1 MANLHGFRDDL
12 LLEQEHRKEVAP
24 KESISASAST
34 SSKGQN
40 LGHVFLVLF
49 QASRSAVKK
58 ALVNLGAESVL
69 SKSLR
74 GFVTHVQIEARP
86 PLNDDTNAM
95 VRMQEIYRPLLD
107 KIMKKSDDSGKKIAY
122 LLLDWLLLE
131 YPYRDL
137 MSRSLS
143 QDFAPQA
150 DKRQKLAS
158 LLAIEHAL
166 HTYDKNAAS
175 MEGARPQAY
184 SDEERAMAVF
194 RDVEALTQWGAQLTN
209 VILHDGAV
217 TEDGSR
223 STTRLTGLA
232 LDLMIA
238 FSRILSTQAQQE
250 IKIATSKPITPTLV
264 VQLDSDN
271 NTRGIG
277 DSVHKKTVGWGFSEC
292 MVDMYQVI
300 KEIQTW
306 NSKGGRLLPAGLG
319 DTSEM
324 ISRFNRHQ
332 GNKSTGASWHDI
344 LSSFTRVWDI
354 ISVTLSQTTASL
366 SPSALLDQATEYA
379 KNEAIPPYFR
389 LIIAG
394 IYLGYYE
401 HAMPINDVLQR
412 DGLGLTL
419 LAHSTFIV
427 SERVP
432 VGNKVAAVVRDVT
445 LPLLTD
451 IEIAQVWSIIT
462 KKLFDEP
469 VELDFAALG
478 VIAQY
483 TLARP
488 QILVP
493 DLMGRLSLPDPR
505 NPSKQDEVTTNRNRN
520 LLGLVSTLSDMDFFT
535 LPLEQEAE
543 GARSTLADLVI
554 GYLYDRDLNSR
565 MTASH
570 IVASLDPVRTI
581 QTFGPDLA
589 SPDIDVRSS
598 GALILIE
605 CMLSQKQDGSIGEGL
620 GCFINYIR
628 PTSQGTAAK
637 TVSEEALFKVLKKM
651 GDATPPPVWP
661 SVVQVVLS
669 KMYSSP
675 SDPVLMRIWNT
686 LVPALS
692 TSVGAIAATYLGV
705 TEIMERQ
712 GEVSESLLETAMEA
726 SDEGLDDLRMSRIL
740 PFTVLK

>member
-1 MANLHGFRDDL
+1 
-12 LLEQEHRKEVAP
+12 
-24 KESISASAST
+24 
-34 SSKGQN
+34 
-40 LGHVFLVLF
+40 
-49 QASRSAVKK
+49 
-58 ALVNLGAESVL
+58 
-69 SKSLR
+69 
-74 GFVTHVQIEARP
+74 
-86 PLNDDTNAM
+86 M

-137 MSRSLS
+137 MSRSLC

-175 MEGARPQAY
+175 MEGAKPQAY
-184 SDEERAMAVF
+184 SDVESMDSALDADQKEESTMAVF
-194 RDVEALTQWGAQLTN
+194 RDVEVLTQWGAQLAN

-223 STTRLTGLA
+223 STTRLTGLS
-232 LDLMIA
+232 LDLIIA

-250 IKIATSKPITPTLV
+250 IKIATSKPSTPTLV

-271 NTRGIG
+271 DTRGIG
-277 DSVHKKTVGWGFSEC
+277 DNAHKTVGWGFSMC

-306 NSKGGRLLPAGLG
+306 NSKGGRLLPAGLS

-332 GNKSTGASWHDI
+332 GNKSTSASWHDI

-354 ISVTLSQTTASL
+354 ISVALSQTTASL

-389 LIIAG
+389 LIVAG

-401 HAMPINDVLQR
+401 HTMPINDVLQR

-419 LAHSTFIV
+419 LAHSTSIV

-451 IEIAQVWSIIT
+451 IEIAQVWSIII
-462 KKLFDEP
+462 KKMFDEP
-469 VELDFAALG
+469 VELDFAAIG

-493 DLMGRLSLPDPR
+493 DLTGRLSFPDPR
-505 NPSKQDEVTTNRNRN
+505 NPSKQDEVTTSRNRN
-520 LLGLVSTLSDMDFFT
+520 LLGVVSTLSDMDFFT

-543 GARSTLADLVI
+543 EARSILADLVI
-554 GYLYDRDLNSR
+554 GFLYDRDLNSR

-598 GALILIE
+598 GALILTE

-628 PTSQGTAAK
+628 
-637 TVSEEALFKVLKKM
+637 
-651 GDATPPPVWP
+651 
-661 SVVQVVLS
+661 
-669 KMYSSP
+669 
-675 SDPVLMRIWNT
+675 
-686 LVPALS
+686 
-692 TSVGAIAATYLGV
+692 
-705 TEIMERQ
+705 
-712 GEVSESLLETAMEA
+712 
-726 SDEGLDDLRMSRIL
+726 
-740 PFTVLK
+740 

>member
-1 MANLHGFRDDL
+1 MKV
-12 LLEQEHRKEVAP
+12 E
-24 KESISASAST
+24 
-34 SSKGQN
+34 
-40 LGHVFLVLF
+40 LF
-49 QASRSAVKK
+49 F
-58 ALVNLGAESVL
+58 NVL

-86 PLNDDTNAM
+86 PLKDDTNAM

-137 MSRSLS
+137 MSHSLKE
-143 QDFAPQA
+143 F
-150 DKRQKLAS
+150 
-158 LLAIEHAL
+158 
-166 HTYDKNAAS
+166 
-175 MEGARPQAY
+175 
-184 SDEERAMAVF
+184 AMAVF
-194 RDVEALTQWGAQLTN
+194 RDVEALTQWGAQLSN
-209 VILHDGAV
+209 VILHDG
-217 TEDGSR
+217 
-223 STTRLTGLA
+223 
-232 LDLMIA
+232 
-238 FSRILSTQAQQE
+238 ILSTQAQQE

-277 DSVHKKTVGWGFSEC
+277 DNVHMKTVGWGFSVC

-354 ISVTLSQTTASL
+354 ISVALSQTTASL

-389 LIIAG
+389 LIVAG

-427 SERVP
+427 SERVKHVGIMNARSVTLARLSLAFTDQRCFHQVSERVP

-451 IEIAQVWSIIT
+451 IEIAQVWSLIT
-462 KKLFDEP
+462 KKLFEEP

-505 NPSKQDEVTTNRNRN
+505 NPSKQDEVTTN
-520 LLGLVSTLSDMDFFT
+520 
-535 LPLEQEAE
+535 P
-543 GARSTLADLVI
+543 DLVI
-554 GYLYDRDLNSR
+554 GFLYDRDLNSR

-712 GEVSESLLETAMEA
+712 GEVSESLLEAAMEA

-740 PFTVLK
+740 PFTVLKTFSAALYAQTFITLEQQGEDMSIRVLLKSLLTSRTENDLEFTRVRELAANTLEDLFSD